1 MDFLRKYSLPIG
13 LKKAV
18 KNHPYGGQSLRFEE
32 SKKVLLFFTSQ
43 GNQKIVLVKAL
54 QNKLEREGKEVTCLY
69 LVEKDEDKPDVHLD
83 EGMERIT
90 VLDFSYFGKI
100 EKLQVLEILKAH
112 YDFVLHL
119 DMESNIHCDLVLAS
133 CKARCRIGRY
143 FENHEE
149 LYEMMVKVDN
159 DKKINYLIDQIYHYT
174 KEL

>member
-1 MDFLRKYSLPIG
+1 MDFLRKYTLPIG
-13 LKKAV
+13 LKKAM
-18 KNHPYGGQSLRFEE
+18 KNHLSGGQSLRFEQ

-54 QNKLEREGKEVTCLY
+54 QNKLEREGKEVACLY
-69 LVEKDEDKPDVHLD
+69 LVEKNEDKPDVHLD
-83 EGMERIT
+83 EGMERVT
-90 VLDFSYFGKI
+90 VKDFSYFGKI
-100 EKLQVLEILKAH
+100 EKKEVLEILKSN

-143 FENHEE
+143 FENHEA
-149 LYEMMVKVDN
+149 LYEMMVKVEN

-174 KEL
+174 KVL

>member
-1 MDFLRKYSLPIG
+1 MDFLRKYTLPIG
-13 LKKAV
+13 LKRAL
-18 KNHPYGGQSLRFEE
+18 KNHPSGGQSLRFDE

-54 QNKLEREGKEVTCLY
+54 QNKLEREGKEVACLY

-83 EGMERIT
+83 EGMERVT
-90 VLDFSYFGKI
+90 VNDFSYFGKI
-100 EKLQVLEILKAH
+100 EKTEVFEILKTN

-119 DMESNIHCDLVLAS
+119 DMESNIHCDLIMAA

-143 FENHEE
+143 FENHEA
-149 LYEMMVKVDN
+149 LYEMMVKVEN

-174 KEL
+174 KVL